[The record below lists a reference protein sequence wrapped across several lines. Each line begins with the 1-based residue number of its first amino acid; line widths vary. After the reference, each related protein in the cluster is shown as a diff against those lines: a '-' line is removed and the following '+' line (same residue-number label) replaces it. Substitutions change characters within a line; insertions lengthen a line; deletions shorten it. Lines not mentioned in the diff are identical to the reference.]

1 MHLAECK
8 ALLLLSWAVSTLVS
22 APSGRSFSLSL
33 CTHPSEAAAGCLGVS
48 VTSHRGPRHLFFPL
62 KGHWHSCVQPSLS
75 GLLYTL
81 SVWLPAHP
89 AHRVSPV
96 RFILE
101 DLKKKCSYFH
111 RMYDFLN
118 RCLVSV
124 FQTWDVWGLNIYQT
138 GSVWCEIFVLK
149 EERRLLCAL
158 KFTLTECI
166 LINMYNK

>member
-8 ALLLLSWAVSTLVS
+8 ALLLVSWAVSTLVS

-111 RMYDFLN
+111 RMYDFFKSLSSFSVSN
-118 RCLVSV
+118 MRCVGTKYLPDRECLV
-124 FQTWDVWGLNIYQT
+124 WNI
-138 GSVWCEIFVLK
+138 
-149 EERRLLCAL
+149 
-158 KFTLTECI
+158 CI
-166 LINMYNK
+166 